1 MFKSNV
7 RYASI
12 FPILLIAIFL
22 LLNIWCWFN
31 VAYYQDEFV
40 FKLITARFIQD
51 GNPPMGIFSMCE
63 SWMSPVTYLM
73 QFPAWIVSWW
83 YMHVDLQIARLI
95 SSLSFAL
102 IVFAAIWK
110 SQNYILSLA
119 ILAAFIGISSST
131 IGYTR
136 PEYLHL
142 LNIALSI
149 IIVKGFEKFRSDF
162 KLIVLISGFFLLIT
176 YLLSIYSHSQAV
188 LFLPLNLFAIYILFK
203 EQKKLLILFVILF
216 SIFSYDGLKYK
227 NETTSC
233 VKSPALN
240 KELLEH
246 THRFSD
252 LPKVIFEGKIFD
264 QSKLYIEK
272 FIYKSNFQSRHLPS
286 WTPTDLAYRLN
297 IVIILCVTGTLIYGF
312 FIALFVTINLF
323 KLRKHHSYKL
333 ASKSIQLNKYLLI
346 LFLLIPIL
354 FLFVIN
360 TDQNFYR
367 NFFVHLIITISIV
380 LYFQIENAN
389 TKLQKLHTFWL
400 GIVFF
405 TALTSTYINI
415 VSIRP
420 LLNGQKDA
428 YGANWNE
435 VTKKLSI
442 ETSCQLDFSKG
453 RILTDA
459 YAYESIKKYPYIY
472 PTEYIFFQSRKTQT
486 SPTRIAKSMNMQGM
500 IYACNTNGKLNL
512 CCKTFSKK

>member
-1 MFKSNV
+1 M
-7 RYASI
+7 RYTSI

-22 LLNIWCWFN
+22 IVNIWCWFN

-40 FKLITARFIQD
+40 FKLITARLIQD

-63 SWMSPVTYLM
+63 SWMSPIPYLM
-73 QFPAWIVSWW
+73 QFPAWIISWW
-83 YMHVDLQIARLI
+83 YLHVDLQIARLI

-102 IVFAAIWK
+102 IIFAAVWK

-142 LNIALSI
+142 LNIALSV

-216 SIFSYDGLKYK
+216 GLFSYHGIKYK

-240 KELLEH
+240 REMLEH

-252 LPKVIFEGKIFD
+252 LPKVIFGKNIFD
-264 QSKLYIEK
+264 QSRLYIEK
-272 FIYKSNFQSRHLPS
+272 FIYKPNFQSKHLPS
-286 WTPTDLAYRLN
+286 WSPTALGYWLN
-297 IVIILCVTGTLIYGF
+297 KIIIFCVASTLIYGI
-312 FIALFVTINLF
+312 FIAFLVTTNLL
-323 KLRKHHSYKL
+323 KLRKHLFFRL
-333 ASKSIQLNKYLLI
+333 ASENIQINKYLLI

-367 NFFVHLIITISIV
+367 NFFVHLIITVSIA

-389 TKLQKLHTFWL
+389 TKLQKFRTFWL

-405 TALTSTYINI
+405 TSLTSTYVNI

-435 VTKKLSI
+435 VTKKLSFD
-442 ETSCQLDFSKG
+442 TSCQLDFSKG

-472 PTEYIFFQSRKTQT
+472 PTEYIFFQSRKTQI
-486 SPTRIAKSMNMQGM
+486 SPTRIAESMKMQGM
-500 IYACNTNGKLNL
+500 VYACNSNDKLNL
-512 CCKTFSKK
+512 CCKIFSKK